1 MQLLAHLK
9 IADYDAWRRTFDDD
23 AEARG
28 NAGLTLLQL
37 WRQTDDEHR
46 VWMLYEVSE
55 PAMADEYLA
64 GLGQLHAEQGGA
76 SEGGHYFL
84 RTA

>member
-9 IADYDAWRRTFDDD
+9 VADYDAWRRTFDDD
-23 AEARG
+23 AETRG
-28 NAGLTLLQL
+28 NAGMTLLQL
-37 WRQTDDEHR
+37 WRQADDENR
-46 VWMLYEVSE
+46 VWMLYEISE
-55 PAMADEYLA
+55 RVMADEYLK

-84 RTA
+84 ETA

>member
-1 MQLLAHLK
+1 MQLLAYLNV
-9 IADYDAWRRTFDDD
+9 ADYDAWRRVFDDD

-37 WRQTDDEHR
+37 WREDGDPHR
-46 VWMLYEVSE
+46 VWMLYEVSSRG
-55 PAMADEYLA
+55 MATEYLG
-64 GLGQLHAEQGGA
+64 GLGQIHAEAGGA
-76 SEGGHYFL
+76 SEAGHHFL

>member
-1 MQLLAHLK
+1 MQLIAHLK
-9 IADYDAWRRTFDDD
+9 VADYDAWRRSFDDD
-23 AEARG
+23 AETRG

-37 WRQTDDEHR
+37 WRQVDETNR
-46 VWMLYEVSE
+46 VWMLFEVSE
-55 PAMADEYLA
+55 RAMAEEYLE

-76 SEGGHYFL
+76 SEGGHHFL